1 MFGGRAAQLT
11 PPLKGSF
18 PLDYHQTCR
27 LETLNYLCC
36 LKTCRLETLNYLC
49 CLKEAKGHNSECRTK
64 ASDYF
69 RCRMDNGLMDREEW
83 PKLGFKEFELSQQQQ
98 QQQQNDGA
106 GGKTD

>member
-1 MFGGRAAQLT
+1 MSSPPLTSMFGGRAAQLT

-18 PLDYHQTCR
+18 PLDYHQTCH
-27 LETLNYLCC
+27 LETLNYL
-36 LKTCRLETLNYLC
+36 R
-49 CLKEAKGHNSECRTK
+49 CLKEEKGHNSQCRTK

-98 QQQQNDGA
+98 QQQLNDGA